1 MRACR
6 LPPAGPEEDAHK
18 PAEEAGDGPGPAV
31 QVTPA
36 SGIARFLLS
45 DASSIQPGVTGVCEM
60 GLMPDSELPVHPCG
74 RQGGSRAAP
83 STPALA
89 GLLCSFRRWRPPPAG
104 ELGSRG
110 GRGDLSPPGPPAA
123 PARDLCPVRRGTS
136 CCLVGRP
143 GTRET
148 SGPGDVRSRDEGGTC
163 FTRGLV
169 PATCVLTPLFPVKGT
184 AGSGEP
190 QAECGRLTCGSWRP

>member
-89 GLLCSFRRWRPPPAG
+89 GLLCSFRRWRPPPPESSAVVVG
-104 ELGSRG
+104 EGTCRHLVHQPPLPGTSAPSG
-110 GRGDLSPPGPPAA
+110 GAPPAA
-123 PARDLCPVRRGTS
+123 
-136 CCLVGRP
+136 
-143 GTRET
+143 
-148 SGPGDVRSRDEGGTC
+148 
-163 FTRGLV
+163 
-169 PATCVLTPLFPVKGT
+169 
-184 AGSGEP
+184 
-190 QAECGRLTCGSWRP
+190 

>member
-89 GLLCSFRRWRPPPAG
+89 GLLCSFRRWRPPPPPRRRARQPWWERG
-104 ELGSRG
+104 PVATWSTSR
-110 GRGDLSPPGPPAA
+110 PCPGPLPRQEGHLLLPSG
-123 PARDLCPVRRGTS
+123 PARH
-136 CCLVGRP
+136 
-143 GTRET
+143 
-148 SGPGDVRSRDEGGTC
+148 SRDVGP
-163 FTRGLV
+163 RGWTV
-169 PATCVLTPLFPVKGT
+169 TG
-184 AGSGEP
+184 
-190 QAECGRLTCGSWRP
+190 